1 MSISQPPFQSILVD
15 ANDRVQTPWAQWFSQ
30 LQPIL
35 QSVVASGPTSGR
47 PTQNLYIGYPYFDT
61 TIDQMVYWNGVIW
74 VTYAPSTTGTSI
86 LKGNGSGGFN
96 NSVAGID
103 FAPATSGSAI
113 LYGNGFGGFS
123 SVSIGSGVTFA
134 GGVLSATGSGGTVT
148 SVIGTAPIASSG
160 GTAPAISISQAGT
173 AADGYLSS
181 IDWNTFNNKG
191 SGTVTAVT
199 GSGNIASS
207 GGTTPNITF
216 TGTLPIANGGT
227 NGTATPTAGA
237 VAVGNGTQYAFTAA
251 GSAGQVLT
259 SNGSTVPTWATVAT
273 GIGTTG
279 YWGSFWDTTNQ
290 TAASTTVAYLITLN
304 STDADSNGVSIVSSS
319 RITFAYAGAYNL
331 QFSAQFVNTDSQIH
345 NAQVWLRLNG
355 TDVTDSMGTVA
366 IQQKHGSIDGVNI
379 VSWNYV
385 LKLSAGDYLQL
396 VWNVDSTQVSLQ
408 TLPAGTSPTHP
419 ESPSVIVTA
428 TPVTE
433 VGIGY
438 YNLTSVSSVAIATG
452 SQTFTTNLSNIS
464 TAFTVGTRIRVA
476 YVTAPANYMEG
487 VITSFS
493 GTTLVVNVDSIGGS
507 GTYANW
513 TISVA
518 GIQGSNGV
526 TSITG
531 TANQVIAS
539 ASTGAVTLSLPQNI
553 NSGAAPTFLGT
564 NFTGTASL
572 NINGTVGATTASTG
586 AFTTLT
592 SSLGATLQGVTIG
605 RGGSGASAT
614 NTALGANAL
623 ANNEATGLNNTAIGS
638 NSLQNNKL
646 GTTNV
651 AAGDSALQFNTT
663 AVATFGAITGGTG
676 YTDGAYT
683 NVALTYVS
691 GSTATTYPAVNI
703 TVAGGIVT
711 VCTLVVAANGTS
723 GGTGF
728 KDISTVM
735 TCASIG
741 AGTGFAISP
750 ATLVSG
756 GGNSA
761 IGSQALRLNSTGVNN
776 CALGVSSLIANTTG
790 FNNTSS
796 GLQAMFSN
804 QTGANNSAYG
814 STSLRLNVAGN
825 SNSAFGRNAL
835 TSTTGSANLGLG
847 TNAGS
852 GITTG
857 SNNVVL
863 GGYAGAVAP
872 ILATGSNYVVLS
884 DGVGNIRTYYDASG
898 NKVNYGVQAT
908 SAAAPTIASAT
919 TIAPTKAITFISGV
933 TPIVTITAPSPISL
947 GGGQITLI
955 PTGIFTTT
963 TAGNIALASTAVVS
977 RALIMTY
984 DVTTAKWYPSY

>member
-1 MSISQPPFQSILVD
+1 MSISQPPFQSTLVD

-35 QSVVASGPTSGR
+35 QSVVDSGPTSGR
-47 PTQNLYIGYPYFDT
+47 PTQNLFIGYPYFDT

-86 LKGNGSGGFN
+86 LKGNGTGGFN
-96 NSVAGID
+96 NAVAGVD
-103 FAPATSGSAI
+103 FAPATSGNAI
-113 LYGNGFGGFS
+113 LYGDGAGGFS

-148 SVIGTAPIASSG
+148 SVTGTAPITSSG
-160 GTAPAISISQAGT
+160 GNTPAISISQAGVST
-173 AADGYLSS
+173 NGYLSS
-181 IDWNTFNNKG
+181 TDWNTFNNKAPATSGTAILYGNGTGGFSNVTIG
-191 SGTVTAVT
+191 SGVTFVAGTLSATGSGGTVTSVT

-207 GGTTPNITF
+207 GGNTPNITF

-366 IQQKHGSIDGVNI
+366 IQQKHGGVDGVNI

-452 SQTFTTNLSNIS
+452 SKTFTTNLSNIS
-464 TAFTVGTRIRVA
+464 TAFTVGTRVRVA
-476 YVTAPANYMEG
+476 YITTPANYMEG

-513 TISVA
+513 TVSVA

-526 TSITG
+526 TSFSG
-531 TANQVIAS
+531 N
-539 ASTGAVTLSLPQNI
+539 STGLTPAT
-553 NSGAAPTFLGT
+553 
-564 NFTGTASL
+564 
-572 NINGTVGATTASTG
+572 ATT
-586 AFTTLT
+586 
-592 SSLGATLQGVTIG
+592 
-605 RGGSGASAT
+605 
-614 NTALGANAL
+614 
-623 ANNEATGLNNTAIGS
+623 
-638 NSLQNNKL
+638 
-646 GTTNV
+646 
-651 AAGDSALQFNTT
+651 
-663 AVATFGAITGGTG
+663 GAITLAGILVGANGGTG
-676 YTDGAYT
+676 
-683 NVALTYVS
+683 LS
-691 GSTATTYPAVNI
+691 SFTAN
-703 TVAGGIVT
+703 GIVY
-711 VCTLVVAANGTS
+711 
-723 GGTGF
+723 
-728 KDISTVM
+728 
-735 TCASIG
+735 AS
-741 AGTGFAISP
+741 S
-750 ATLVSG
+750 S
-756 GGNSA
+756 SA
-761 IGSQALRLNSTGVNN
+761 
-776 CALGVSSLIANTTG
+776 
-790 FNNTSS
+790 
-796 GLQAMFSN
+796 
-804 QTGANNSAYG
+804 
-814 STSLRLNVAGN
+814 
-825 SNSAFGRNAL
+825 
-835 TSTTGSANLGLG
+835 
-847 TNAGS
+847 
-852 GITTG
+852 
-857 SNNVVL
+857 
-863 GGYAGAVAP
+863 
-872 ILATGSNYVVLS
+872 LATGSALTYDGDSVINGSAGSGTNSYGFNVSSSLIGATNNYGFYGNIASSTGRWNLYMNGTANNYVAGALGIGTTSLTARRLVVAGSMTGATGAFGALVS
-884 DGVGNIRTYYDASG
+884 VTVQPDVTVNAVIVNSQAATAANGGTPYTIAALTCFNAAQGAFNADSTVTNQYGFSAAATIIGATNNYGFYGNIASAAGRWNLYMNGTAANYLAG
-898 NKVNYGVQAT
+898 NLLLGTTTQPTTSNNIVVAGLKAT

-919 TIAPTKAITFISGV
+919 TIAPTKAITFISG
-933 TPIVTITAPSPISL
+933 TTAIVTITAPNPISL
-947 GGGQITLI
+947 GGGTITLI

-963 TAGNIALASTAVVS
+963 TAGNIALASTAVVGK
-977 RALIMTY
+977 ALLMTY
-984 DVTTAKWYPSY
+984 DVTTTKWYPSY

>member
-1 MSISQPPFQSILVD
+1 MSISQPPFQSTLVD

-96 NSVAGID
+96 NAVAGID
-103 FAPATSGSAI
+103 FAPATSGNAI
-113 LYGNGFGGFS
+113 LYGDGAGGFS

-148 SVIGTAPIASSG
+148 SVTGAAPIASSG
-160 GTAPAISISQAGT
+160 GTTPAISISQSGT
-173 AADGYLSS
+173 ATDGYLSS

-191 SGTVTAVT
+191 LGTVTAVT

-331 QFSAQFVNTDSQIH
+331 QFSAQFVNTDTQIH

-366 IQQKHGSIDGVNI
+366 IQQKHGGIDGVNI

-396 VWNVDSTQVSLQ
+396 VWNVDSTNVSLQ

-452 SQTFTTNLSNIS
+452 SKTFTTNLSNIS

-476 YVTAPANYMEG
+476 YVTTPANYMEG
-487 VITSFS
+487 VITAFS

-539 ASTGAVTLSLPQNI
+539 ASTGAVTLSLPQSI
-553 NSGAAPTFLGT
+553 NSGAAPTFTGT
-564 NFTGTASL
+564 NFTGIPNAGLTNSAITINGTSTSLGGSISVGTVTSVGFTGGLITVATATTTPAFTVAGTSGGIPYFSSASTWATSAALTANALMIGGGAGSAPATTTTGTGVLTALGTNVGAAGAFVTFNGALGTPSSGTVTNLTGTASI
-572 NINGTVGATTASTG
+572 NINGTVGATTANTG
-586 AFTTLT
+586 AFTTLAYT
-592 SSLGATLQGVTIG
+592 GTL
-605 RGGSGASAT
+605 
-614 NTALGANAL
+614 
-623 ANNEATGLNNTAIGS
+623 
-638 NSLQNNKL
+638 
-646 GTTNV
+646 
-651 AAGDSALQFNTT
+651 
-663 AVATFGAITGGTG
+663 TGGTG
-676 YTDGAYT
+676 
-683 NVALTYVS
+683 V
-691 GSTATTYPAVNI
+691 VNI
-703 TVAGGIVT
+703 
-711 VCTLVVAANGTS
+711 
-723 GGTGF
+723 
-728 KDISTVM
+728 
-735 TCASIG
+735 
-741 AGTGFAISP
+741 
-750 ATLVSG
+750 
-756 GGNSA
+756 
-761 IGSQALRLNSTGVNN
+761 
-776 CALGVSSLIANTTG
+776 
-790 FNNTSS
+790 
-796 GLQAMFSN
+796 
-804 QTGANNSAYG
+804 
-814 STSLRLNVAGN
+814 
-825 SNSAFGRNAL
+825 
-835 TSTTGSANLGLG
+835 G
-847 TNAGS
+847 TNQ
-852 GITTG
+852 I
-857 SNNVVL
+857 
-863 GGYAGAVAP
+863 YK
-872 ILATGSNYVVLS
+872 
-884 DGVGNIRTYYDASG
+884 DASG
-898 NKVNYGVQAT
+898 NVGIGTSSPSSWGKFAVVGASSGGQVVASIVNTSGTGNTQAVLSFDTTNNGFNVRDSQIRATNNGGNQTSLTFYTANGTTPAERICIDSVGNAYIETGNLWQYAPAPTSIAAVTTLTVAQLQTGIINTTGTTYTVTLPTGTAIDAGFIGVPTTNIGFDFHIVNTASGVITLAINTNVT
-908 SAAAPTIASAT
+908 SLGLLTIAIAASAHFRLRRTAAATYI
-919 TIAPTKAITFISGV
+919 
-933 TPIVTITAPSPISL
+933 L
-947 GGGQITLI
+947 YR
-955 PTGIFTTT
+955 
-963 TAGNIALASTAVVS
+963 LA
-977 RALIMTY
+977 
-984 DVTTAKWYPSY
+984 